1 MGIAPAIR
9 GVSDTM
15 RKNITAAAAAVA
27 GLVWFAAAC
36 GGRTP
41 VAPPPEPTPMDRETY
56 LIGVTDVLVINVWKN
71 PELTVEVPVRAD
83 GMISVPLID
92 DVQAEGLTP
101 QELKEVVADSLSEFV
116 TAPDVTVL
124 VRQMNSR
131 FVSVIG
137 EVRIPARVPLTRDLR
152 VLEAITHVGGFTT
165 FADKDDVRIVRRQE
179 GGREVEYRFDYGAYI
194 RGLAPGTNLVLRP
207 GDTIIVPD

>member
-1 MGIAPAIR
+1 MG
-9 GVSDTM
+9 
-15 RKNITAAAAAVA
+15 KNLWVAAGAVA
-27 GLVWFAAAC
+27 GLLWIATAC

-41 VAPPPEPTPMDRETY
+41 SPPPPEPTPMDREAY
-56 LIGVTDVLVINVWKN
+56 LIGVTDVLLISVWKN
-71 PELTVEVPVRAD
+71 PELSVEVPVRAD

-101 QELKEVVADSLSEFV
+101 QELKEVVAESLAEFV

-137 EVRIPARVPLTRDLR
+137 EVRTPTRVSLTRDLR
-152 VLEAITHVGGFTT
+152 VLEAIAHVGGFTT
-165 FADKDDVRIVRRQE
+165 FADKDDVRIVRRTPE
-179 GGREVEYRFDYGAYI
+179 GGEIEYRFDYGAYI
-194 RGLAPGTNLVLRP
+194 RGLAPGSNLVLQP

>member
-1 MGIAPAIR
+1 MRKHITSAPA
-9 GVSDTM
+9 V
-15 RKNITAAAAAVA
+15 VA
-27 GLVWFAAAC
+27 LVCFALAC

-41 VAPPPEPTPMDRETY
+41 SPPPPEPTPMAREAY
-56 LIGVTDVLVINVWKN
+56 LIGVTDVLLINVWKN

-116 TAPDVTVL
+116 TAPDVTVM

-137 EVRIPARVPLTRDLR
+137 EVRSPSRVILTRDLR
-152 VLEAITHVGGFTT
+152 VLEAVAQVGGFTS
-165 FADKDDVRIVRRQE
+165 FADKDDVRVVRRQE
-179 GGREVEYRFDYGAYI
+179 GGREVEYRFDYGAYT
-194 RGLAPGTNLVLRP
+194 RGLAPGSNLVLQP
-207 GDTIIVPD
+207 GDMIIVPD

>member
-1 MGIAPAIR
+1 MRIAS
-9 GVSDTM
+9 G
-15 RKNITAAAAAVA
+15 RKATIVAPIVATIVLTGAAWL
-27 GLVWFAAAC
+27 LVAC
-36 GGRTP
+36 GGRAP
-41 VAPPPEPTPMDRETY
+41 SPPPPEPSPMDREVY
-56 LIGVTDVLVINVWKN
+56 KIGVTDVLLINVWKN

-101 QELKEVVADSLSEFV
+101 QELKEVVTTELSEFV

-131 FVSVIG
+131 FVSVLG
-137 EVRIPARVPLTRDLR
+137 EVGVTTRVPLTRDLR
-152 VLEAITHVGGFTT
+152 VLEAIAQVGGFTA
-165 FADKDDVRIVRRQE
+165 FADKSNVRIVRRQLD
-179 GGREVEYRFDYGAYI
+179 GSEVEYRFDYGAYI
-194 RGLAPGTNLVLRP
+194 RGAAPGTNIVLRP